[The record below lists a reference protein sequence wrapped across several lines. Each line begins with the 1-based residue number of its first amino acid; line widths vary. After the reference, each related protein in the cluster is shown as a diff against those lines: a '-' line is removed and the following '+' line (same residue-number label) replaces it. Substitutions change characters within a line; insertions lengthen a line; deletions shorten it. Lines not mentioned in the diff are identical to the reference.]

1 MVKRVGEHAFSIEMK
16 SEQGVRKMSLFNKEN
31 GHVFFEGFLGELK
44 NVSMIEGVML
54 EIEGL
59 NGVLKLD
66 ITQSEVEKCLTQ
78 KKTNGQGDAR
88 Q

>member
-1 MVKRVGEHAFSIEMK
+1 MGKRVEEHSFSIEMK
-16 SEQGVRKMSLFNKEN
+16 SEQSVRRMSFYDKEN

-44 NVSMIEGVML
+44 KVSMVEGVML

-66 ITQSEVEKCLTQ
+66 ITQREMEECLAPKKANEQGGEKQ
-78 KKTNGQGDAR
+78 
-88 Q
+88 